1 MLHYGGDA
9 NDSRTKNTHQMEL
22 RTWKLQM
29 LSLTCESD
37 ELITPIRTFRS
48 SLRLRGGLSVSGTIG
63 KSGTICILVFLVSGF
78 LVSWRRYPSLD
89 YWSPPRR
96 LRLLLTSGTSGRDPN
111 IHLGL
116 AMELRAFSSLP
127 HRGVRAQSQLTLL
140 LLFSSFGTMSA
151 AIRSNERQSKM
162 L

>member
-1 MLHYGGDA
+1 
-9 NDSRTKNTHQMEL
+9 MEL

-78 LVSWRRYPSLD
+78 LVGHGVGILHWTTGLRRD
-89 YWSPPRR
+89 
-96 LRLLLTSGTSGRDPN
+96 G
-111 IHLGL
+111 
-116 AMELRAFSSLP
+116 
-127 HRGVRAQSQLTLL
+127 
-140 LLFSSFGTMSA
+140 
-151 AIRSNERQSKM
+151 
-162 L
+162 

>member
-1 MLHYGGDA
+1 
-9 NDSRTKNTHQMEL
+9 MEL

-127 HRGVRAQSQLTLL
+127 HRGRCARTVTVDPVAAVQFVWSPAGAAGATAA
-140 LLFSSFGTMSA
+140 GTA
-151 AIRSNERQSKM
+151 PAVGA
-162 L
+162 

>member
-1 MLHYGGDA
+1 MGPKAKMYLYLY
-9 NDSRTKNTHQMEL
+9 L

-127 HRGVRAQSQLTLL
+127 HRGVRAQR
-140 LLFSSFGTMSA
+140 SA
-151 AIRSNERQSKM
+151 SDVMYQFVPICTNRYR
-162 L
+162 

>member
-22 RTWKLQM
+22 RAWKLQM

-116 AMELRAFSSLP
+116 AVELRAFSFIP
-127 HRGVRAQSQLTLL
+127 IKRQIQNDV
-140 LLFSSFGTMSA
+140 
-151 AIRSNERQSKM
+151 NEVVM
-162 L
+162 LA